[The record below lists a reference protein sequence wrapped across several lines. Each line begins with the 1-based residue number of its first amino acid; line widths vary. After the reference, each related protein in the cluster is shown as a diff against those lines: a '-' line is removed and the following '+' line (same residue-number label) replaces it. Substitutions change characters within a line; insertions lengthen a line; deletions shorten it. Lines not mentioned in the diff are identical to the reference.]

1 MKSLKC
7 PSCRKGDL
15 RIVKTVKA
23 TESAKTSE
31 GECTS
36 CGIPW
41 TLAVTIVGKAN
52 GRGNG
57 AHATATKLRNGK
69 LRVKIEAVS

>member
-7 PSCRKGDL
+7 PSCRKGDI
-15 RIVKTVKA
+15 RIVKTVRA
-23 TESAKTSE
+23 TESARTSE
-31 GECTS
+31 GECTV

-41 TLAVTIVGKAN
+41 TLVVTIVGQAQ

-57 AHATATKLRNGK
+57 AHATSTKLRNGK
-69 LRVKIEAVS
+69 LRVKIETVS